1 MAQRKTTGVGKSC
14 SRCGNT
20 QSFDMNVHRRYFLA
34 KSVQKSGVV
43 SKSGRKGKTSYN
55 KMLMEEKKVHKP
67 MNHKQCPAELLEL

>member
-1 MAQRKTTGVGKSC
+1 
-14 SRCGNT
+14 
-20 QSFDMNVHRRYFLA
+20 MNVHRRYFLA

-67 MNHKQCPAELLEL
+67 MNHKQCPAELLE